1 VTLFL
6 ALAVLALDGGLV
18 EDFEGAVLEGWERV
32 SSDSHPPYNSAEL
45 VRDPQAARSGI
56 QFLRMRT
63 QGGATALRRQAWPVD
78 SALPYRLTVQARLSG
93 TRSNSAAVTLIWLN
107 GDGRQV
113 AESRSTP
120 LSRPG
125 GWTEIAL
132 DIARVP
138 AGAASVSPRLD
149 FDGDDVRGECDFDR
163 LVLAPVERLDIRPA
177 GRPFA
182 VFTPEEYP
190 RFSVSLAG
198 AGAGAH
204 GITLT
209 MQGSDGTQVRRTAV
223 LTAPADQS
231 VDLDF
236 PRLGPGAH
244 QLVATLDGR
253 EDPRS
258 LTVLV
263 PNPWISPRDG
273 APPADEILAL
283 AGLSTALRDPAAAN
297 DSLEV
302 VLRRRIAD
310 PGSTPTLGRLFLDA
324 EGRPTAAL
332 LALRAA
338 NDVLAN
344 AVPLPDPGLFPP
356 NVHIAAFRKG
366 DSAALALWS
375 ETGELEMPVALNE
388 GAKLYPPLGAIRV
401 LRPGERLRLGAL
413 PVFITGIDPLLL
425 ELRLNL
431 AGPDLP
437 LQLGPSARTLRL
449 RNPSRTQ
456 ALRDVRVRLEELPA
470 GWRVTPREISAATLA
485 GDADL
490 SEELQFV
497 LPPSEA
503 ERIQELRFEV
513 RFVRNGQERVIRLSR
528 AVRVTSPLGIETA
541 VVDGPKPGSK
551 KLTVRI
557 TNASDRAMTLAIRA
571 RLPQLPEQIELLRNL
586 APGATSSP
594 FEYVV
599 KDVPL
604 LDPTRL
610 AAEIDVQESVGARA
624 GARKVILLR

>member
-1 VTLFL
+1 
-6 ALAVLALDGGLV
+6 
-18 EDFEGAVLEGWERV
+18 
-32 SSDSHPPYNSAEL
+32 
-45 VRDPQAARSGI
+45 
-56 QFLRMRT
+56 MRT
-63 QGGATALRRQAWPVD
+63 QGGSTALRRQAWPVD
-78 SALPYRLTVQARLSG
+78 GALPYRLTVQARLTG
-93 TRSNSAAVTLIWLN
+93 TRRNSAAVALIWLN

-149 FDGDDVRGECDFDR
+149 FDGDDVRGECDFDH
-163 LVLAPVERLDIRPA
+163 LVLAPVERLDVRPA
-177 GRPFA
+177 GRSFA
-182 VFTPEEYP
+182 IFTPEEYP

-209 MQGSDGTQVRRTAV
+209 MQGSDGTQVRRSVV
-223 LTAPADQS
+223 LTAPADRS
-231 VDLDF
+231 VDVDF

-244 QLVATLDGR
+244 QLVATLDGQ

-258 LTVLV
+258 LAVLV

-283 AGLSTALRDPAAAN
+283 AGLSSALRDPAAAN
-297 DSLEV
+297 DSIEV

-310 PGSTPTLGRLFLDA
+310 PGSALTLSRLFLDA
-324 EGRPTAAL
+324 GGRPTAAL

-338 NDVLAN
+338 NDVLAD
-344 AVPLPDPGLFPP
+344 AVPLPDPGLFPA
-356 NVHIAAFRKG
+356 NVRIAAFRKG
-366 DSAALALWS
+366 NSAALALWS

-388 GAKLYPPLGAIRV
+388 GAKLYPPLGAIRA

-413 PVFITGIDPLLL
+413 PVFIAGIDPLLL

-431 AGPDLP
+431 SGPDLP
-437 LQLGPSARTLRL
+437 LQLG
-449 RNPSRTQ
+449 NPSRTQ

-470 GWRVTPREISAATLA
+470 GWRVTPREFSAATLA

-490 SEELQFV
+490 SEEFQFV
-497 LPPSEA
+497 LPPSET

-586 APGATSSP
+586 APGATSAP

-610 AAEIDVQESVGARA
+610 AAEIDVQESVGPRA